1 MEDTVPIID
10 FSAYGLQITN
20 KESVADSDLETLAAN
35 VYHALSTVGFLYIK
49 NHGLPQEKIDEFFR
63 INKTFFTQPTSVKTT
78 CESPTG
84 GFNGYQAFAKERLDV
99 SKPGDLKESF
109 NYTSCEG
116 PFDIQWPV
124 SVPGMEA
131 AYGEFYEQS
140 TKLALRILDVISLCI
155 GLSDRN
161 FLRNCHQSFGS
172 KKSPGTLR
180 SLYYPILPAG
190 ASVKPGQLRCGE
202 HSDYGT
208 VTLLFQDQCGGLEIV
223 SPIGEFM
230 PVIPI
235 EGTIVVNIG
244 DLMQRWTADKLK
256 ATVHRVIIP
265 HDEKMKAC
273 CRQSVALFVDP
284 DDDVVIECLDGS
296 NKYKPVTSRDYVGGR
311 LRATYQPA

>member
-10 FSAYGLQITN
+10 FSAYGLQITDRD
-20 KESVADSDLETLAAN
+20 SVTNSQLDILARD

-49 NHGLPQEKIDEFFR
+49 NHGMPQKMIDNFFR
-63 INKTFFTQPTSVKTT
+63 INKTFFTQAECVKAT
-78 CESPTG
+78 CESPSG
-84 GFNGYQAFAKERLDV
+84 GFNGYQGFAKERLDV

-109 NYTSCEG
+109 NYTSYDG
-116 PFDIQWPV
+116 PIDIQWPV

-131 AYGEFYEQS
+131 AYAEFYEQS
-140 TKLALRILDVISLCI
+140 TKLSLRILDVISLCI

-161 FLRNCHQSFGS
+161 ILRNCHQSFGS

-180 SLYYPILPAG
+180 SLYYPPLPA
-190 ASVKPGQLRCGE
+190 STRIESGQLRCGE

-208 VTLLFQDQCGGLEIV
+208 LTLLFQDRCGGLEIV
-223 SPIGEFM
+223 APNGEFK
-230 PVIPI
+230 PVVPV

-244 DLMQRWTADKLK
+244 DLLQRLTTDRLK
-256 ATVHRVIIP
+256 ATVHRVTLP
-265 HDEKMKAC
+265 NVEMEKAG

-284 DDDVVIECLDGS
+284 DDEVVIECLDGS
-296 NKYKPVTSRDYVGGR
+296 KKYKPVTSYDYVRDR